1 MDDHDL
7 NLDNYDLADILNLF
21 GCNYSF
27 TLQDLKR
34 AKLKYLKTHPD
45 KSDLPIKYFLFYKK
59 AYKTLEDV
67 FRFRQK
73 KFQCAHNVA
82 YDPQLGDNNVH
93 LLKSLHGMKINEF
106 NDWFNKAFDKVKIHD
121 ENTDTGYGNWLKSE
135 EAVSEDNPVSLAQ
148 FGEAFEKKKRE
159 CKSLIV
165 RKEISEINQTYGSEL
180 VREKCSTYASDI
192 FSKLPY
198 EDLRKA
204 HTETVVPVTQQDFLD
219 RPQFDSVD
227 SYRQHRESQNV
238 GPQSLN
244 QAKEFLAKREANNNQ
259 YNSNRAFK
267 LLKQDEEIGRVNE
280 KWWSNLKQLENR

>member
-21 GCNYSF
+21 GCNHSF

-82 YDPQLGDNNVH
+82 YDPQLGDNNVQ

-106 NDWFNKAFDKVKIHD
+106 NDWFNKAFDNVKIHD

-135 EAVSEDNPVSLAQ
+135 EAVSEDNPVNLAQ

-165 RKEISEINQTYGSEL
+165 RKEISEILAQLKDIQQKGNGELFDAFANIAKQRSDCGSFQAGGDLGMFGRNMMQKPFEDASFALKVGEL
-180 VREKCSTYASDI
+180 SDI
-192 FSKLPY
+192 VDTDSGTHII
-198 EDLRKA
+198 LRTA
-204 HTETVVPVTQQDFLD
+204 
-219 RPQFDSVD
+219 
-227 SYRQHRESQNV
+227 
-238 GPQSLN
+238 
-244 QAKEFLAKREANNNQ
+244 
-259 YNSNRAFK
+259 
-267 LLKQDEEIGRVNE
+267 
-280 KWWSNLKQLENR
+280 

>member
-27 TLQDLKR
+27 TMQDLKR

-45 KSDLPIKYFLFYKK
+45 KSNLPMKYFLFYKK

-73 KFQCAHNVA
+73 KFQCAHNVT
-82 YDPQLGDNNVH
+82 YDPEEGDNNVH

-121 ENTDTGYGNWLKSE
+121 ENNDTGYGNWLKSQ

-148 FGEAFEKKKRE
+148 FGDAFEKKKKE
-159 CKSLIV
+159 CKALVIK
-165 RKEISEINQTYGSEL
+165 RDISEVTNNYGSDL
-180 VREKCSTYASDI
+180 VREKIDYYSSDL

-198 EDLRKA
+198 EDVKKA
-204 HTETVVPVTQQDFLD
+204 HTESVVPVTHQDFLD
-219 RPQFDSVD
+219 RPQFDNVD
-227 SYRQHRESQNV
+227 SYRQYREKQNV
-238 GPQSLN
+238 GPQSLD

-259 YNSNRAFK
+259 FNSNRAFK

-280 KWWSNLKQLENR
+280 KWWANLKQLENR